1 MLRVAPRFLTKSPL
15 RTISPFAPPRFS
27 SARYIDAPFQKIQ
40 IPRKTSTFDGYLVG
54 EHDAHGIVLLQDW
67 LGVDY
72 HVKNHAL
79 RISQLGPG
87 FKVLIPDMCGGNYAQ
102 QLFYGIDWDEAL
114 MKLDSSTTW
123 LQTNGSK
130 KVGVTGFG
138 MGGALAIAGSIRFP
152 PSFDAIVAF
161 HGSPPRQDD
170 PGYASAP
177 VQAHFGELDDFVGFS
192 DVKTAKEL
200 EENFKESE
208 YPYEVHIYPGKGHA
222 FMDSMILPDEDDAEV
237 QLAWSRFKE
246 WMTRYLYS

>member
-192 DVKTAKEL
+192 DVKLVWEEL
-200 EENFKESE
+200 L
-208 YPYEVHIYPGKGHA
+208 Y
-222 FMDSMILPDEDDAEV
+222 LPNPTSFFLNYV
-237 QLAWSRFKE
+237 QFSD
-246 WMTRYLYS
+246 